1 MGILFCRV
9 NYQKRVEMYLE
20 GEGGLVILRN
30 LSPETV
36 YQASIVS
43 EGSSKAVANLTFATR
58 EAPSTSKSI
67 YAHV

>member
-1 MGILFCRV
+1 M

-43 EGSSKAVANLTFATR
+43 EETSIAVANMTFATR
-58 EAPSTSKSI
+58 EAPGTSKFEI
-67 YAHV
+67 CAYFRRI